1 VAEVTAATAAAAAAA
16 SERES
21 SRLWLLVWA
30 PPVRL
35 ERGSWSE
42 GSTRFYS
49 VQGDT
54 WAGPGCLQYR
64 YKVFLFPILF
74 CITQSSGSNFLKKKS
89 SGVDEEIGIW
99 FHWQSYIVF
108 PPFQIAVRLTFFTS
122 SLTTRLIQ
130 IFVQNIIFFC
140 CGLFYQYKVSKNDLN
155 LAIFA

>member
-1 VAEVTAATAAAAAAA
+1 MAEVTAATAAAAAAA

-42 GSTRFYS
+42 GSTSFYS

-74 CITQSSGSNFLKKKS
+74 CITHSSGSNFLKKKKLRCQRRNWNLVSLEIVYCIS
-89 SGVDEEIGIW
+89 SISNCSLFDVFYTEFD
-99 FHWQSYIVF
+99 HSSYSIFCAKYYFLLLWV
-108 PPFQIAVRLTFFTS
+108 VLS
-122 SLTTRLIQ
+122 IQ
-130 IFVQNIIFFC
+130 
-140 CGLFYQYKVSKNDLN
+140 GLK
-155 LAIFA
+155 